1 MILFLNITNSL
12 GYVLF
17 ISLHTSDYS
26 YVTLLTL
33 VLLISTDIVLEHSTF
48 KLQNN

>member
-1 MILFLNITNSL
+1 
-12 GYVLF
+12 
-17 ISLHTSDYS
+17 
-26 YVTLLTL
+26 VTLLTL